1 MVSAVQDRRVFLG
14 EGVEEIIPKNV
25 EDIAVKGLE
34 DKDYVALVKFME
46 GPQDWSLLV
55 GTSWPIRN

>member
-25 EDIAVKGLE
+25 EGMAVKGLE
-34 DKDYVALVKFME
+34 DKDYVACVEFME
-46 GPQDWSLLV
+46 
-55 GTSWPIRN
+55 